1 MSDLP
6 GPVPHFVNRK
16 EELSDIKKFLSQ
28 EQALNDRC
36 RCVLIHG
43 AVGMGKTATAIQ
55 AANEL
60 RDNSENTAVI
70 YVNCKYISSRNDLAW
85 KIATQVY
92 HYPLNEPVSEVK
104 RRLINESDLY
114 TVVLLDNYEH
124 LLHWNRESR
133 QANTQPE
140 RRVDA
145 AEAQEIMNFI
155 LEIVKADSG
164 KVKLLV
170 TSTEN
175 VLFPDTGQKWIR
187 LLSFENDDSF
197 QLLKKVYGDQYHLEK
212 ETADNVAKF
221 CSGIPHALIILA
233 SQRDIPADLVEM
245 MTHANAK
252 EKWKKFT
259 RIPIAGEDRKLDVC
273 LDACFDRLDP
283 QLQDTLVALTLF
295 RGRFAMQT
303 AVEVFP
309 GKRGQILE
317 LAQRSFLE
325 QDMTDIED
333 KGKRR
338 YSFLTVQK
346 LYCQNKTQEARFHEV
361 CRDARILFTQYLL
374 RFLKGSF
381 KRFLSKDVLEAITAF
396 RHQEE
401 DIMQL
406 LDWFENGAMEQQQKR
421 DCIDTF
427 NDVAELLAKMMGKKR
442 FEEVFTKLK
451 QKSQEIGDQKRL
463 SECLTSLGIR
473 EVFNL
478 FFSTCLRPEET
489 AEKAKRYL
497 VDSHGIQTALEIST
511 GNSRAQCLAK
521 LGRILAK
528 ENNFLEAKDKIQQAI
543 DIRKYHG
550 EQDSVM
556 LGATYNDMAG
566 ELSALILVEQGHYTH
581 IQVTF
586 LNFRFSSANSLTQTV
601 SNHKTGT
608 KNVSKF

>member
-28 EQALNDRC
+28 EQSLNDRC

-70 YVNCKYISSRNDLAW
+70 YVNCKYMSSLNDLAW
-85 KIATQVY
+85 KIATQVH

-124 LLHWNRESR
+124 LLHLNRESR

-187 LLSFENDDSF
+187 LLPFEHDDSF
-197 QLLKKVYGDQYHLEK
+197 QLLKKVYGKQYHLEK
-212 ETADNVAKF
+212 ETADDIAKF

-252 EKWKKFT
+252 QKLEKFT

-273 LDACFDRLDP
+273 LDACFDRLDL

-309 GKRGQILE
+309 GTRGQILD
-317 LAQRSFLE
+317 LAQRSFLQ
-325 QDMTDIED
+325 QDITDIED

-361 CRDARILFTQYLL
+361 CRDARILFIQYLL

-478 FFSTCLRPEET
+478 FFSTCLQPEET

-528 ENNFLEAKDKIQQAI
+528 ENNFLEATDKIQQAI
-543 DIRKYHG
+543 DIRKNHG

-566 ELSALILVEQGHYTH
+566 ELSALILVEQGH
-581 IQVTF
+581 
-586 LNFRFSSANSLTQTV
+586 
-601 SNHKTGT
+601 
-608 KNVSKF
+608 

>member
-70 YVNCKYISSRNDLAW
+70 YVNCKYMSSLNDLAW
-85 KIATQVY
+85 KIATQVH

-175 VLFPDTGQKWIR
+175 VLFPEIGQKWIR
-187 LLSFENDDSF
+187 LLPFEHDDSF

-233 SQRDIPADLVEM
+233 SQRDIPSDLVEM

-252 EKWKKFT
+252 EKWEKFT

-361 CRDARILFTQYLL
+361 CRDARILFIQYLL

-478 FFSTCLRPEET
+478 FFSTCLQPEET

-543 DIRKYHG
+543 YIRKNHG

-566 ELSALILVEQGHYTH
+566 ELSALILVEQGH
-581 IQVTF
+581 
-586 LNFRFSSANSLTQTV
+586 
-601 SNHKTGT
+601 
-608 KNVSKF
+608 